1 MITEEQKQALY
12 DKLDEY
18 LADANIMGYARI
30 EPVKVI
36 GNVDNIINNL
46 TNFTPFIKDTTN
58 QGETRFVYNEGSFN
72 PEASASTAVES

>member
-30 EPVKVI
+30 EPIKVI
-36 GNVDNIINNL
+36 GDANNIADNL
-46 TNFTPFIKDTTN
+46 TNFTPFIKDGN
-58 QGETRFVYNEGSFN
+58 KFILNDNYFN
-72 PEASASTAVES
+72 PYASGYIEPAY